1 MTRKTLTVVSA
12 LALLAVLAWGAR
24 FGLRLRQEL
33 KAKTTITRMSMLMG
47 VLDTEKPAEV
57 SGPAALR
64 PLLEKYN
71 RTECLED
78 AWGNPFVI
86 EKEKSGAYRVLS
98 LGRDGR
104 RGSCCGGRV
113 ADWDS
118 DAVLLGDE
126 WLQVWYPKAAGT

>member
-1 MTRKTLTVVSA
+1 MTRKTLTLVSA
-12 LALLAVLAWGAR
+12 IALLALLVWGVR
-24 FGLRLRQEL
+24 TGLRLRQEL
-33 KAKTTITRMSMLMG
+33 LAKTTVTRMRMLMG
-47 VLDTEKPAEV
+47 VLETER
-57 SGPAALR
+57 PAAVTGPSDLR

-78 AWGNPFVI
+78 AWGRPFVV
-86 EKEKSGAYRVLS
+86 EVERGGTYRVLS
-98 LGRDGR
+98 YGRDGR
-104 RGSCCGGRV
+104 RGSCCRGRV